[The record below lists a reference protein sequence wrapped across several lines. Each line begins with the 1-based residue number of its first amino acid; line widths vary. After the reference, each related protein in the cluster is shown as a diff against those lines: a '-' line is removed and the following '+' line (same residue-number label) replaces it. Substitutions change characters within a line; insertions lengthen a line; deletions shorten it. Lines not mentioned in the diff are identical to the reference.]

1 MKQWNPGEGGGPN
14 THLISMKRNKQI
26 FVRFQLL
33 RCLRCRIAAGYYSK
47 DAESK
52 CLGLSRKKRG
62 RPHTPGCPLPLLSLS
77 LLILLVQ
84 DGKKTRKIFWT
95 MYLFSPH
102 FGIQVFTGAK
112 SEVRKI
118 RNLKSEKAEIRSPK
132 NEYKNQKSKN

>member
-62 RPHTPGCPLPLLSLS
+62 RPHTPGCPLPLLCLP
-77 LLILLVQ
+77 LLLYFSYRMAKNPEDFLDNVFIF
-84 DGKKTRKIFWT
+84 TTFWNSSFYRCKIR
-95 MYLFSPH
+95 SPKNP
-102 FGIQVFTGAK
+102 K
-112 SEVRKI
+112 SEVRKS
-118 RNLKSEKAEIRSPK
+118 RNSKS
-132 NEYKNQKSKN
+132 